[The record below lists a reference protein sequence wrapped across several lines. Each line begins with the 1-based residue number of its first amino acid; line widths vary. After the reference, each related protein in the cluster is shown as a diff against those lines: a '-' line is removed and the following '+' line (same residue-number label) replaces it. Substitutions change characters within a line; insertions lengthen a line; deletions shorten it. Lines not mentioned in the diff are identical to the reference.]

1 MPENLNNEEL
11 SLSDLSCKIAEK
23 YISSVLLVDDN
34 ISYNSSQPQSS
45 CIAAEKFIDD
55 FAAKNINACLYL
67 WKNEN
72 QIDNILKLV
81 RNNDVSILDW
91 KIGIQKQVA
100 EEDMDKDC
108 PDDGGRGGYTKE
120 LLQRLI
126 DEQPAVPRLLIIYTE
141 EISEVQNYLKS
152 LSEEYS
158 ESNLPDDYTWISKS
172 KCVKISL
179 YFKEGIEGIYNVPAE
194 RIIKYENL
202 PAAIIKNFAEMH
214 EGILPLALLRSLTVI
229 RENTGSLLNM
239 FNNDLD
245 SAFVLHQ
252 ALSPNPEDA
261 DNLLIQTISDAFSSL
276 YIYQNMPNLQTSK
289 LVEAWINEQSVF
301 LKNDLVIKRDF
312 YSHVNPIPQPVQLDI
327 TIEDRKR
334 LLADGYITTIQQK
347 YVEVTNDTSN
357 DALKIIEENDKKQ
370 LLFPQIQG
378 CFSLN
383 NVDMKKANCDFSIL
397 THHKSIFEP
406 ATEYYPWLMSGC
418 IIKLHNRE
426 KYLLC
431 IQQACDCL
439 RIPSSGRKF
448 LFLPLEKSPQN
459 FDIVLKN
466 NDSDEMLTLAVRH
479 KTSYNIEIL
488 DFKPD
493 AGDTVIKAK
502 KEDQKM
508 CFKTKDGKKYFWL
521 CDLKEDFYLK
531 IINEYAQKLTRV
543 GIEQSEWLRRS

>member
-1 MPENLNNEEL
+1 MPENLNTEEL
-11 SLSDLSCKIAEK
+11 SLSDLSRKIAEK

-34 ISYNSSQPQSS
+34 ISYNSPQTQSS
-45 CIAAEKFIDD
+45 GIAAEKFIDD

-108 PDDGGRGGYTKE
+108 PDDGERGFYTKE

-179 YFKEGIEGIYNVPAE
+179 YFKEGIEGIHNVPAD

-229 RENTGSLLNM
+229 RENTGSLLNT

-245 SAFVLHQ
+245 PAFVLHQ
-252 ALSPNPEDA
+252 ALSPSPEDA
-261 DNLLIQTISDAFSSL
+261 DNLLVQTIADAFSSL
-276 YIYQNMPNLQTSK
+276 YFYQNKPALKTCKFVDAWVDKQSFQQSQLSIGKNSTQATFTLSAEERKKWLRVGYPLFLQDMYETTKNIEASEAQKIVANLDQK
-289 LVEAWINEQSVF
+289 KALF
-301 LKNDLVIKRDF
+301 
-312 YSHVNPIPQPVQLDI
+312 NPI
-327 TIEDRKR
+327 K
-334 LLADGYITTIQQK
+334 
-347 YVEVTNDTSN
+347 N
-357 DALKIIEENDKKQ
+357 
-370 LLFPQIQG
+370 
-378 CFSLN
+378 CFSLDGA
-383 NVDMKKANCDFSIL
+383 DMDVVNKKFAML
-397 THHKSIFEP
+397 THHKSLFFP
-406 ATEYYPWLMSGC
+406 SDEYLPCLMPGC
-418 IIKLHNRE
+418 VIKSE
-426 KYLLC
+426 AEEYFVC

-448 LFLPLEKSPQN
+448 LFLPLEESSQN

-466 NDSDEMLTLAVRH
+466 NNSDEMLTLAVIH
-479 KTSYNIEIL
+479 KTSYNIETL

-493 AGDTVIKAK
+493 AGDTVIKAQ
-502 KEDQKM
+502 KENQKIY
-508 CFKTKDGKKYFWL
+508 FKTKDGKKYFWL